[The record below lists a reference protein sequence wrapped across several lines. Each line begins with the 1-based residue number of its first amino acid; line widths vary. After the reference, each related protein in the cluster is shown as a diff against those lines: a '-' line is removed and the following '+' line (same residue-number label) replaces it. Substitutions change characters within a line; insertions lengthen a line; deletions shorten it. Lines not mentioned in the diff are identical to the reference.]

1 MNDFQNFSAISRALI
16 VIAAIA
22 ITLSFL
28 RAVASIV
35 SVTLLAAFIAVIV
48 TSPLNWLLRKRVPK
62 WLAMGFIILVLLEGG
77 SLLALIFTGQLEGFR
92 HGLPG
97 YQERLILLSNQF
109 GGWLEN
115 IGVDRGREAV
125 RDIFNPALPITLVRL
140 ALAKMSETV
149 RSGLLVLLIVIFM
162 LLEAGGLPA
171 KLRMAF
177 HLTGEAEDRLGRL
190 SGVIRRYTTIKTL
203 ASLATAICIWVWLW
217 IFGIDFAV
225 LWAILAFLLNFI
237 PFVGAMLMMIPAVL
251 MALVQ
256 TDLQTTLLVAL
267 GYVVV
272 NTVIGSFLETRMM
285 GKELGISTLAV
296 LLSLLFWGWV
306 LGTVGVFL
314 AVPLTMSLIIA
325 LDSSHQTRPI
335 AILLGPEVT
344 EKPKSQAQTPSAGV
358 ATDHSQRPLLEKDA
372 E

>member
-1 MNDFQNFSAISRALI
+1 
-16 VIAAIA
+16 
-22 ITLSFL
+22 
-28 RAVASIV
+28 
-35 SVTLLAAFIAVIV
+35 
-48 TSPLNWLLRKRVPK
+48 
-62 WLAMGFIILVLLEGG
+62 
-77 SLLALIFTGQLEGFR
+77 
-92 HGLPG
+92 
-97 YQERLILLSNQF
+97 
-109 GGWLEN
+109 
-115 IGVDRGREAV
+115 
-125 RDIFNPALPITLVRL
+125 
-140 ALAKMSETV
+140 MSETV

-217 IFGIDFAV
+217 ILGIDFAV

-237 PFVGAMLMMIPAVL
+237 PFVGAILMMIPAVL

-256 TDLQTTLLVAL
+256 TDLSTTLLVVL
-267 GYVVV
+267 GYLVV

-325 LDSSHQTRPI
+325 LDSSPQTRPI
-335 AILLGPEVT
+335 ATLLGPEVS
-344 EKPKSQAQTPSAGV
+344 EKPKPQAQTPAAGV
-358 ATDHSQRPLLEKDA
+358 ATGRRRGPHLEKGA